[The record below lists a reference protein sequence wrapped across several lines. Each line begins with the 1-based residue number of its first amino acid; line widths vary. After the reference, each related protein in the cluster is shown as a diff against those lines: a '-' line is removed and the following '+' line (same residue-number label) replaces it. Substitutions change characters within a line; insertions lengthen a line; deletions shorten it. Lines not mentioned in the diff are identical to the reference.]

1 MKTIID
7 YTEYCNR
14 AVSTDKGRYN
24 LISAFREANRLCGTD
39 GHRLHLAND
48 LPTATPHYL
57 NSDLDIDSAP
67 CIDAVL
73 PKSLT
78 AVASFRFSKK
88 EIARL
93 RKLAT
98 LIPTGQEASI
108 LFTFAANN
116 LRINFTTPELSFE
129 YNFAC
134 KEIARLR
141 KLATLIPEV
150 GNPYSVKINLEYFI
164 DALIVDHDQVFNAY
178 SLVEKGAPIAIT
190 CDNLMAIIMPLR

>member
-1 MKTIID
+1 MIN

-39 GHRLHLAND
+39 GHRLHIAND
-48 LPTATPHYL
+48 LPTTTPHYL
-57 NSDLDIDSAP
+57 NSDLTIDSAP

-73 PKSLT
+73 PKAT
-78 AVASFRFSKK
+78 VAIANFRFSKK

-93 RKLAT
+93 KKLAT
-98 LIPTGQEASI
+98 LIPTGQEASL

-129 YNFAC
+129 FNFLAC
-134 KEIARLR
+134 
-141 KLATLIPEV
+141 EV
-150 GNPYSVKINLEYFI
+150 FKPYSIKINLEYFI
-164 DALIVDHDQVFNAY
+164 DALIADHDQVFNAY
-178 SLVEKGAPIAIT
+178 SPVEKGTPIAIT
-190 CDNLMAIIMPLR
+190 CDNLMAVIMPLR

>member
-1 MKTIID
+1 MINF
-7 YTEYCNR
+7 TEYCNR

-24 LISAFREANRLCGTD
+24 LISAFRETNRLCGTD
-39 GHRLHLAND
+39 GHRLHLAKD

-57 NSDLDIDSAP
+57 NSDLTIDSAP

-93 RKLAT
+93 KKLAS
-98 LIPTGQEASI
+98 LIPAGQEASI
-108 LFTFAANN
+108 LFTFAANNN

-129 YNFAC
+129 FNFVC
-134 KEIARLR
+134 DVFE
-141 KLATLIPEV
+141 
-150 GNPYSVKINLEYFI
+150 PYTVKINLEYFI

-178 SLVEKGAPIAIT
+178 SLIEKGTPIAIT
-190 CDNLMAIIMPLR
+190 CDTLMAIIMPLR

>member
-1 MKTIID
+1 MIN

-57 NSDLDIDSAP
+57 NSDLTIDSAP

-73 PKSLT
+73 PKT
-78 AVASFRFSKK
+78 TVAIASFRFSKK
-88 EIARL
+88 EIAKL

-98 LIPTGQEASI
+98 LIPRGQEASI

-129 YNFAC
+129 FNFLAC
-134 KEIARLR
+134 
-141 KLATLIPEV
+141 EV
-150 GNPYSVKINLEYFI
+150 FEPYSVKINLDYFI
-164 DALIVDHDQVFNAY
+164 DALIADHQQTLSRNSDLDLRYPGVY
-178 SLVEKGAPIAIT
+178 IT

>member
-1 MKTIID
+1 MIN
-7 YTEYCNR
+7 YTDYCNR
-14 AVSTDKGRYN
+14 AISTDKGRYN

-57 NSDLDIDSAP
+57 NSDLEICSAP

-93 RKLAT
+93 RKLAS
-98 LIPTGQEASI
+98 LIPAGQKASI

-129 YNFAC
+129 FNFAC
-134 KEIARLR
+134 
-141 KLATLIPEV
+141 EV
-150 GNPYSVKINLEYFI
+150 FEPYNVKINLDYFI
-164 DALIVDHDQVFNAY
+164 DALIADHDQVFNAY
-178 SLVEKGAPIAIT
+178 SLVEKGTPIAIT
-190 CDNLMAIIMPLR
+190 CDKLMAIIMPLR

>member
-1 MKTIID
+1 MLNGKKEMIN

-14 AVSTDKGRYN
+14 AVSTDKGRIT
-24 LISAFREANRLCGTD
+24 LVSAFRETNRLCGTD

-57 NSDLDIDSAP
+57 NSDLEIDSAP

-73 PKSLT
+73 PKST
-78 AVASFRFSKK
+78 TPVASFRFSKK
-88 EIARL
+88 EIAKL

-98 LIPTGQEASI
+98 LIPRGQEASI

-129 YNFAC
+129 FNFLAC
-134 KEIARLR
+134 
-141 KLATLIPEV
+141 EV
-150 GNPYSVKINLEYFI
+150 FKPYSVKINLDYFI
-164 DALIVDHDQVFNAY
+164 DALIADHDQVFNAY
-178 SLVEKGAPIAIT
+178 SLVEKGSPIAIT